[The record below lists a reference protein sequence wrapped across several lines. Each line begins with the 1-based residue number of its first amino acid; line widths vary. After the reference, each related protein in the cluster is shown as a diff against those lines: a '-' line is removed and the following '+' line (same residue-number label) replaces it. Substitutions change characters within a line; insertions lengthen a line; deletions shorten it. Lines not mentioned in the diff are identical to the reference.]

1 MYKVNNPKFNQ
12 WMVKSFFIPI
22 ALLLTS
28 HVSNGQVQVPLN
40 NLDFFNNPG
49 KSWSIAGDVATGLE
63 GTSLSTSKGEGVLVN
78 NPTKKNPGKD
88 LYSKNEYGD
97 IDLELEYMMAPGSN
111 SGIYLQGRYE
121 IQLLDSWGVA
131 NPRSGDNGGIYERW
145 DDSKPEGQKGYQGYA
160 PRQSVSR
167 APGLWQQLAVSFKA
181 PRFDESGNKI
191 ENARIIQ
198 MTLNGVV
205 IHENLELFGPT
216 RGGMSNN
223 EKAQG
228 PLRIQGDHGAVAFRN
243 INITSFDTPRPE
255 LSAISYEIYEG
266 RYDQK
271 PDFSSLSVKSKG
283 TSEILT
289 SRVGPKPQQFLIK
302 YNGTLNVKEA
312 GEYSFNLNVPG
323 GQGYVTV
330 DGQEVLGFGQGY
342 RRGTVD
348 LSAGAVPFELVY
360 TKYMDWVEPG
370 LGLAIAG
377 PGIREFQVTNSNSVQ
392 RNEAD
397 PILVDPKEKPLL
409 RSFMDVPGHGRVT
422 HAISLGTQSKVHF
435 TYDLDHGSLFQVW
448 RGDFLNATPMWNNRG
463 DGSSRPLGS
472 VVRLTKPSLPIAALS
487 SSDQAWPADTVGT
500 GFRTLGYK
508 IHADNDVSF
517 MYEAHGATIAD
528 QLTILENG
536 QGVRRQLT
544 IENGP
549 TNTYYLLAQGGNIR
563 ELGNGTYLIEDKA
576 YYLKLQE
583 GTAKAVIRSVGG
595 QQELVVPVQN
605 SLVYTL
611 LF

>member
-1 MYKVNNPKFNQ
+1 MYKVSNPKFNQ
-12 WMVKSFFIPI
+12 WMLRSVFIPI
-22 ALLLTS
+22 VLFLTF
-28 HVSNGQVQVPLN
+28 HVSMGQVQVPLN
-40 NLDFFNNPG
+40 NLDFFKDPA
-49 KSWSIAGDVATGLE
+49 KSWGIVGEISAGLE
-63 GTSLSTSKGEGVLVN
+63 GSSLNSSKGEGVLVN
-78 NPTKKNPGKD
+78 NPTKKNPGRD

-131 NPRSGDNGGIYERW
+131 NPRSGDNGGVYERW
-145 DDSKPEGQKGYQGYA
+145 DDSKPDGQKGYQGYA
-160 PRQSVSR
+160 PRQNVSR

-181 PRFDESGNKI
+181 PRFDENGQKI

-216 RGGMSNN
+216 RGGMGNN
-223 EKAQG
+223 EKAEG

-243 INITSFDTPRPE
+243 INITSFDTALPE
-255 LSAISYEIYEG
+255 LTNLSYAIYEG
-266 RYDQK
+266 RFDQQ
-271 PDFSSLSVKSKG
+271 PDFNQLSVQ
-283 TSEILT
+283 SEGATDILS
-289 SRVGPKPQQFLIK
+289 SRIGPKPQQFLIK
-302 YNGTLNVKEA
+302 YTGTLNIKEA

-323 GQGYVTV
+323 GQGSVTV
-330 DGQEVLGFGQGY
+330 NGQETLGFGQGY
-342 RRGTVD
+342 RRGSVD
-348 LSAGAVPFELVY
+348 LPLGNVPFELVY
-360 TKYMDWVEPG
+360 AKYMDWVEPG

-377 PGIREFQVTNSNSVQ
+377 PGLREFQVTNSNNVQ

-422 HAISLGTQSKVHF
+422 HAVSVGSETKVHF

-448 RGDFLNATPMWNNRG
+448 RGEFLNATPMWNNRG

-472 VVRLTKPSLPIAALS
+472 IIRLGNPVVPVASLS
-487 SSDQAWPADTVGT
+487 STDQAWPADTVGT
-500 GFRTLGYK
+500 AFKTLGYK
-508 IHADNDVSF
+508 IHANNDVSF
-517 MYEAHGATIAD
+517 MYQAYGAAIVD
-528 QLTILENG
+528 ELVILENG
-536 QGVRRQLT
+536 QGVERQLK
-544 IENGP
+544 IQDAPANI
-549 TNTYYLLAQGGNIR
+549 YFLLAQGENIK
-563 ELGNGTYLIEDKA
+563 EVGNGTYLIEDKA

-583 GTAKAVIRSVGG
+583 GTGKAIIRNVSG
-595 QQELVVPVQN
+595 QQELIVPVRE

-611 LF
+611 FF

>member
-12 WMVKSFFIPI
+12 WIVKSFFIPI
-22 ALLLTS
+22 VLLLTS
-28 HVSNGQVQVPLN
+28 HVSIGQVQVPLN

-49 KSWSIAGDVATGLE
+49 KSWSIAGDVSTGLE
-63 GTSLSTSKGEGVLVN
+63 GTSLTTSKGEGVLVN

-145 DDSKPEGQKGYQGYA
+145 DDSKPEGQKGFQGYA
-160 PRQSVSR
+160 PRQNVSR

-191 ENARIIQ
+191 ENARITQ

-205 IHENLELFGPT
+205 IHENVELFGPT
-216 RGGMSNN
+216 RGGMGNN
-223 EKAQG
+223 EKARG

-243 INITSFDTPRPE
+243 IPITSFDTPRPE
-255 LSAISYEIYEG
+255 LSPISYEIYEG
-266 RYDQK
+266 RFDQK
-271 PDFSSLSVKSKG
+271 PDLGSLSAKTKG

-302 YNGTLNVKEA
+302 YNGTLQVKEA

-323 GQGYVTV
+323 GQGYVVV
-330 DGQEVLGFGQGY
+330 DGHEVLGFGQGY
-342 RRGTVD
+342 RRGTVN
-348 LSAGAVPFELVY
+348 LSAGEVPFELVY
-360 TKYMDWVEPG
+360 SKYMDWVEAG

-409 RSFMDVPGHGRVT
+409 RSFMDVPGYGRVT
-422 HAISLGTQSKVHF
+422 HAVSVGTDAKVHF
-435 TYDLDHGSLFQVW
+435 TYDLDHGSLFQAW

-472 VVRLTKPSLPIAALS
+472 VVRLATPGLPIAALS
-487 SSDQAWPADTVGT
+487 SSDQAWPADTVGA
-500 GFRTLGYK
+500 GFRTLGYQL
-508 IHADNDVSF
+508 HADNDVAF
-517 MYEAHGATIAD
+517 MYEAYGATVVD
-528 QLTILENG
+528 QLTVLENG
-536 QGVRRQLT
+536 QGVKRQVK

-549 TNTYYLLAQGGNIR
+549 ADAFYLLAQGENIQDV
-563 ELGNGTYLIEDKA
+563 GNGTYLIEDKA

-583 GTAKAVIRSVGG
+583 GTAKALIRNVGG
-595 QQELVVPVQN
+595 QQELVVPVKE